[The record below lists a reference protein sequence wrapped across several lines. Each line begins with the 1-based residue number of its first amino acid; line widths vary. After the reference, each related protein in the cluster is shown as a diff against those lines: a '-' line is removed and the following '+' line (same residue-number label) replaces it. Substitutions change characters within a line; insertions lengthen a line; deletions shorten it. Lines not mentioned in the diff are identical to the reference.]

1 MKELTAV
8 VIGLV
13 LATAI
18 PLHGQENYEIQVY
31 PSATMAPGVTLW
43 ELHSNWTV
51 NGVRTVVDGVVG
63 NHRAYHGTFEITR
76 GFNDWFEVGFYLFST
91 IQPGESPAY
100 VGNHIRPR
108 FRIPPSWGWPVGVSL
123 SQEIGFQRRRY
134 SEETWSW
141 EIRPII
147 DRKVGRLYWAINPTL
162 GVPLQV
168 DSGTS
173 KAVEIAPNIAI
184 NYDVSPKVNLGVEY
198 YGSVGTFRAI
208 PRLRDQ
214 SHMIYPTV
222 NLYLAPELE
231 FNAGVGIG
239 LTPATEKF
247 LLKLILGYR
256 TGLR

>member
-8 VIGLV
+8 IIGLV
-13 LATAI
+13 LGTVI

-51 NGVRTVVDGVVG
+51 SGERNVVNGVEA
-63 NHRAYHGTFEITR
+63 NHRASHGTFEITH
-76 GFNDWFEVGFYLFST
+76 GFNDWFEVGLYLFT
-91 IQPGESPAY
+91 TLQPGASPAY

-123 SQEIGFQRRRY
+123 SQEIGYQRRRF

-147 DRKVGRLYWAINPTL
+147 DRKAGKLYWAINPTL
-162 GVPLQV
+162 GVPLAV
-168 DSGTS
+168 DSGAS
-173 KAVEIAPNIAI
+173 KAVEIAPNVAI

-214 SHMIYPTV
+214 SHMIFPTV